1 MAIVFAGS
9 DFVNV
14 LYLPR
19 FAPGEQ
25 VMQSKKQLPL
35 SAQRILESV
44 KAWKKREHKPQPK
57 KERMIK

>member
-9 DFVNV
+9 DFINV

-25 VMQSKKQLPL
+25 VMQSKKQLRL
-35 SAQRILESV
+35 SA
-44 KAWKKREHKPQPK
+44 
-57 KERMIK
+57 